1 MSEKVAARLSLPRRR
16 GWRSGSV
23 IDTADEALAGLS
35 QRPGRSIMTMLGTIL
50 GIGSFVAILGFT
62 ATAQGQ
68 ISKQFSLLAATQIA
82 VTDVGTGPSV
92 SFPPDADQR
101 VDAIRGVTAAGV
113 WWQVSKTQR
122 GGPVQVSA
130 QQTPTAVESTET
142 TGLQV
147 TAADPGALVAMG
159 AHVRTGRL
167 YDSFAENRSLPVAVI
182 GALAARE
189 LGIAQLTG
197 YPAVFIN
204 GVPYTIIGIISA
216 FSRAQGELLSVIIP
230 ATTALDRFGAPANPG
245 ASMTVITRPGA
256 ADVVARQVA
265 VALRPNAPSDF
276 QVAAPA
282 NPTFIQNGINR
293 TVSSLFLLLAGI
305 SLIVGAVGIVNTTL
319 VAVLER
325 IPEIGLRRAL
335 GASRRRVAAQ
345 FLCEALAL
353 GIAGGLAGAAIAV
366 LSVLASALVR
376 HLTAVIPPGPVIAA
390 PLAGAAIGLLAGI
403 YPAIRAARVEPVQA
417 LQR

>member
-1 MSEKVAARLSLPRRR
+1 VSEEAAARAGVPRRR
-16 GWRSGSV
+16 WSRGASLV
-23 IDTADEALAGLS
+23 DITDEALAGLS
-35 QRPGRSIMTMLGTIL
+35 QRPGRSVMTMLGTIL
-50 GIGSFVAILGFT
+50 GIGAFVAILGFT

-68 ISKQFSLLAATQIA
+68 ISKQFSLLAATQIT
-82 VTDVGTGPSV
+82 VTDVGTGPSI

-101 VDAIRGVTAAGV
+101 VDAIHGVTAAGV
-113 WWQVSKTQR
+113 WWQVTQNQH
-122 GGPVQVSA
+122 GGQVQVSA
-130 QQTPTAVESTET
+130 QQAPTAVQTAET

-147 TAADPGALVAMG
+147 SAADPGALTAMG
-159 AHVRTGRL
+159 AHVQTGRL
-167 YDSFAENRSLPVAVI
+167 YDFFAEDRALPVAVI

-204 GVPYTIIGIISA
+204 GVPYTVIGIISR
-216 FSRAQGELLSVIIP
+216 FSRAPGELLSVIIP
-230 ATTALDRFGAPANPG
+230 ATTALNRFGAPANPG
-245 ASMTVITRPGA
+245 ASMTVVTRPGA
-256 ADVVARQVA
+256 ADVVGRQVA

-282 NPTFIQNGINR
+282 SPTFIQNGIDT

-325 IPEIGLRRAL
+325 VPEIGLRRAL
-335 GASRRRVAAQ
+335 GASRRQVAAQ
-345 FLCEALAL
+345 FLCEAVAL
-353 GIAGGLAGAAIAV
+353 GIAGGLAGTAIAV
-366 LSVLASALVR
+366 LAVLTSALVR

-390 PLAGAAIGLLAGI
+390 PLAGAGIGLLAGI
-403 YPAIRAARVEPVQA
+403 YPAIRAARVEPVHA